1 MNILVVNGPN
11 LNFLGK
17 REPDIYGKHSYHDLV
32 NFLLAYGELNKHFI
46 EVYQSNSEGE
56 IIDIIQNNY
65 HRFDGLVINPGA
77 YTHYS
82 YAIYDCI
89 KSIPLP
95 TVETHLSDI
104 KNREPFRAISVIEPA
119 CIGQVYGK
127 GFNSYIE
134 AIKLLQD
141 KGEQK

>member
-17 REPDIYGKHSYHDLV
+17 REPEIYGKQSYNDLV
-32 NFLLAYGELNKHFI
+32 NFLLAYGEKSKVSV

-56 IIDIIQNNY
+56 IIDIIQDNY
-65 HRFDGLVINPGA
+65 HRFDGLVINPAA

-89 KSIPLP
+89 KSISTP
-95 TVETHLSDI
+95 TVEVHLSNI
-104 KNREPFRAISVIEPA
+104 KNREDFRKMSVIEPA
-119 CIGQVYGK
+119 CIAKFYGK

-134 AIKLLQD
+134 AIKFLQKED
-141 KGEQK
+141 KK